1 MPSNGR
7 RLPPIFCDIDPKTHN
22 IDPNKVEDMI
32 TPRTTGII
40 GVHVWGRPCDVASL
54 EKIAKRNNLKLLF
67 DAAHSFACSY
77 KGRMLGNFGDA
88 EVFSFHATKFFN
100 TFEGGA
106 IVTNNDELAAKIR
119 LMKNFGFDGYDNVI
133 YIGTNGKMSEVSAAM
148 GLTGLESLH
157 EFTTANYRNY
167 KEYKRQL
174 EGIPGI
180 RDRSA
185 TTKQR
190 NVTTSTLSWKLTI
203 VLLASA
209 VISWFRFYMPKTY

>member
-1 MPSNGR
+1 
-7 RLPPIFCDIDPKTHN
+7 
-22 IDPNKVEDMI
+22 
-32 TPRTTGII
+32 
-40 GVHVWGRPCDVASL
+40 
-54 EKIAKRNNLKLLF
+54 
-67 DAAHSFACSY
+67 
-77 KGRMLGNFGDA
+77 
-88 EVFSFHATKFFN
+88 
-100 TFEGGA
+100 
-106 IVTNNDELAAKIR
+106 
-119 LMKNFGFDGYDNVI
+119 MKNFGFDGYDNVI

-174 EGIPGI
+174 DGIPGI

-203 VLLASA
+203 ILLASA